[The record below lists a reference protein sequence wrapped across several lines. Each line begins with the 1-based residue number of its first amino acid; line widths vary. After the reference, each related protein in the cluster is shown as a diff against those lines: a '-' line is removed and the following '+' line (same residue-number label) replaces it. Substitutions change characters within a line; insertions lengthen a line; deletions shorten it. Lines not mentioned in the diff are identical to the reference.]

1 MTPADASSF
10 TLDWVSVSDIAGE
23 LRCGEYRIHV
33 SFSDAMENKPSKPAS
48 PYDFIL
54 LKAPRMVE
62 EFVEMAR
69 SLHPRNVVELGVFKG
84 GLVVAYNELLRPQK
98 LVAVDVLP
106 GAIENLDRYV
116 RRPETGGRVTV
127 HLGVNQAD
135 HARLARICADDFRG
149 EPIDIVV
156 DDASHFLHETRESFR
171 ALFPRLRPGGLYVIE
186 DWAWAHWSGDFW
198 QTDRGGDHFKDKEPV
213 SSLIVELMAMCPSR
227 PGFIERLI
235 VRPASVFVIR
245 GSEPVEP
252 GFDPSRFW
260 LNRGNALPRFR
271 A

>member
-1 MTPADASSF
+1 MTLADSSF
-10 TLDWVSVSDIAGE
+10 TLDWVSVSDMAGE

-33 SFSDAMENKPSKPAS
+33 SFSGATESKRDEPAS
-48 PYDFIL
+48 PYDFFL
-54 LKAPRMVE
+54 FKGPRMVE

-69 SLHPRNVVELGVFKG
+69 PLHPRNILELGVFNG
-84 GLVVAYNELLRPQK
+84 GSVVAYNELLRPQK
-98 LVAVDVLP
+98 LVAVDIVPRTL
-106 GAIENLDRYV
+106 ENLDRYV
-116 RRPETGGRVTV
+116 RRPETGGRVRV

-149 EPIDIVV
+149 EPLDIVI
-156 DDASHFLHETRESFR
+156 DDCSHFLHETRESFR

-186 DWAWAHWSGDFW
+186 DWSWAHWGGDFW
-198 QTDRGGDHFKDKEPV
+198 QVERGGDYFKNKEPV
-213 SSLIVELMAMCPSR
+213 SSLIVELMAMCPSS
-227 PGFIERLI
+227 PGLVERLI

-245 GSEPVEP
+245 GPQHVEP
-252 GFDPSRFW
+252 GFDLSRFW